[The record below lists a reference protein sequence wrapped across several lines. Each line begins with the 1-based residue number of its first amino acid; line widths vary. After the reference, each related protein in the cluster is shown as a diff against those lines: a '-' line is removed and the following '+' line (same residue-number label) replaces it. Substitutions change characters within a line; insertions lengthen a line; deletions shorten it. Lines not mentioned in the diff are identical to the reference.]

1 MSETVFLDTQMDS
14 IMNGAKMRIALCQ
27 LKIIF
32 ENWDINTKRAD
43 SFITTAV
50 KEGADIILFP
60 EMCLTGFSMNIRRT
74 AEQMS
79 NSKTLRF
86 FQEQACKKKIAIGFG
101 WTVQN
106 ERDKNKA
113 ENHYTILQS
122 DGSILS
128 DYLKIHPFSMSGE
141 DRLFVPGDRV
151 VHYTIS
157 DMVCSNF
164 ICYDLRFP
172 EIFQIASKKADCI
185 FLASNWS
192 DSRIK
197 QYKAL
202 LSARAIENQCY
213 IVGINC
219 LGEQPTECYYGGG
232 GVYDPYGACILDM
245 KEVEFAV
252 IDLNR
257 ELTKRY
263 RNNFP
268 VKRDR
273 REDLY
278 KNLY

>member
-1 MSETVFLDTQMDS
+1 
-14 IMNGAKMRIALCQ
+14 MRIALCQ

-32 ENWDINTKRAD
+32 ENWDINAKRAEG
-43 SFITTAV
+43 FIETAA
-50 KEGADIILFP
+50 KENADMILFP
-60 EMCLTGFSMNIRRT
+60 EMCLTGFSMNIRKT

-79 NSKTLRF
+79 CGRTLRF
-86 FQEQACKKKIAIGFG
+86 FQELAAKRKIAIGFG

-106 ERDKNKA
+106 EKDHNKA
-113 ENHYTILQS
+113 ENHYTIVQS
-122 DGSILS
+122 DGLILS

-141 DRLFVPGDRV
+141 DRLFVPGDKI
-151 VHYTIS
+151 VHYTIN
-157 DMVCSNF
+157 DMICSNF

-172 EIFQIASKKADCI
+172 EIFQAASKKADCI
-185 FLASNWS
+185 FLPSNWS

-197 QYKAL
+197 QFKAL

-219 LGEQPTECYYGGG
+219 FGEQLTERYYGGG
-232 GVYDPYGACILDM
+232 GVYDPYGVCILDM
-245 KEVEFAV
+245 KEEFYV
-252 IDLNR
+252 IDLDR
-257 ELTKRY
+257 ELTERY

-278 KNLY
+278 KKLY